1 MPLNADRNR
10 CAWPG
15 EQLTTVLATIGQS
28 QPPHRHLT
36 GPTIRAPVHPPDPWQ
51 GAAAG
56 TGEPIPALDYD
67 PDLSHALLVAVVMK
81 LGGSVEL
88 DFADLS
94 TDSIGDQAGGLYAL
108 VLDAIGTHRL
118 RLSVIPR
125 QRN

>member
-1 MPLNADRNR
+1 M
-10 CAWPG
+10 
-15 EQLTTVLATIGQS
+15 
-28 QPPHRHLT
+28 
-36 GPTIRAPVHPPDPWQ
+36 
-51 GAAAG
+51 

-94 TDSIGDQAGGLYAL
+94 PDSMGDQAGGLYAL
-108 VLDAIGTHRL
+108 ALDPIPTHRL

-125 QRN
+125 QHNRQEGTPDVADSS